1 MLFSFT
7 IIFSIHITV
16 LHQSALLTDCFFFSS
31 FFFTSIND
39 SLIGNLQHKTQL
51 GVHGVSLFGVHSKE
65 SCIEVADIL

>member
-1 MLFSFT
+1 MFSFT

-16 LHQSALLTDCFFFSS
+16 LHQSALLRLFFFLV
-31 FFFTSIND
+31 FFTSIND